1 MKQRNIFSSINTQ
14 SNVWIRNPNHFLK
27 NYDLSGV
34 AVYVDLVGQYEN
46 SSVRYKK
53 SGVLISNKHV
63 LFAQHIIGSGASNFD
78 IKFVNNNNQ
87 VFTYTVTS
95 VSPIGDTDI
104 LIGVLNTTVD
114 NSLCY
119 YKVLPSN
126 FQNFYDT
133 VLDPVG
139 SGLQMPV
146 VYSDQDRD
154 LSIGDALLKK
164 YVAGSL
170 PWIWVI
176 YSSLNSKKFNYSK
189 GLISND
195 SGNAIF
201 AVLNNELIILGTWF
215 SGTGTRDASPPGKL
229 LGASLAVHEYI
240 STINSTMTTLAG
252 SSYSLTQTTSVFKL
266 YTSLKIPSIT
276 IGTNVYSKNVS
287 SYNRS
292 PDVRGYGQ
300 NGKTVSLDDDGYIYG
315 PFSLEVGLNYL
326 INPSSPYLGL
336 TTNNLAA
343 KTNEGASSSPLSSN
357 IAYKAMPIPAPVLN
371 SINNTYSRRPIIS
384 GTWTGIEFPTY
395 AETIRIDIY
404 DNDVI
409 ISSTYIYENS
419 VLVDIIADV
428 TIANVQLFLSNSF
441 AYQPT
446 TDLSIG
452 SHTIKAKAYFFL
464 ANSGRNN
471 VSDFSNSITFEV
483 LDPPS

>member
-1 MKQRNIFSSINTQ
+1 MKDRNIFSSKNPPT
-14 SNVWIRNPNHFLK
+14 SWTRNPNHFLK
-27 NYDLSGV
+27 NFDLSGV
-34 AVYVDLVGQYEN
+34 AVYVDKGI
-46 SSVRYKK
+46 SADKSKK

-63 LFAQHIIGSGASNFD
+63 LFARHSIAESGQSFD

-87 VFTYTVTS
+87 VFNYTVSNTLVIS
-95 VSPIGDTDI
+95 NTDI
-104 LIGVLNTTVD
+104 VIGVLSATVD
-114 NSLCY
+114 SSLCY
-119 YKVLPSN
+119 YKTLSSS
-126 FQNFYDT
+126 FDNFYET
-133 VLDPVG
+133 VIDPVG
-139 SGLQMPV
+139 SGLEMPV
-146 VYSDQDRD
+146 VFIDQDKNI
-154 LSIGDALLKK
+154 SIGDGLLRKSNYGGYPYHYIWDIKASKNLKK
-164 YVAGSL
+164 YSYCEG
-170 PWIWVI
+170 VI
-176 YSSLNSKKFNYSK
+176 S
-189 GLISND
+189 GD

-201 AVLNNELIILGTWF
+201 CILNGELIILGTWWYT
-215 SGTGTRDASPPGKL
+215 SSASRTTPEIGYSIGGLP
-229 LGASLAVHEYI
+229 AVHKLI
-240 STINSTMTTLAG
+240 SSINAAMTTLAG
-252 SSYSLTQTTSVFKL
+252 SSYALTQISNDFNS
-266 YTSLKIPSIT
+266 YTSLKIPSVT
-276 IGTNVYSKNVS
+276 ISSNIYAQSVS

-292 PDVRGYGQ
+292 PDIKGYGQ
-300 NGKTVSLDDDGYIYG
+300 ESKTVSLDDDGYIYG
-315 PFSLEVGLNYL
+315 PVSLNSDLSYQ

-343 KTNEGASSSPLSSN
+343 KTNEGGSSSPLSSN

-471 VSDFSNSITFEV
+471 VSDFSNSVTFEV
-483 LDPPS
+483 LDAPS